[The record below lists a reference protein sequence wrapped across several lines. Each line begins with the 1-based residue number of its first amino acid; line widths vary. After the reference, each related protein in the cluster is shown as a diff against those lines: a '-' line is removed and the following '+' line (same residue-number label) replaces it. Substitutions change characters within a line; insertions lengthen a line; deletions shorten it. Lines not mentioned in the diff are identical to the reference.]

1 MLKFENER
9 VTTTKIESVNFRH
22 YIPVVYVKPKQE
34 VKESVVFIFNGGI
47 GSSIPSCLYMNSFLY
62 DNHYFVTY
70 EKAGHNENKN
80 KPSQFKE
87 FYLNELDE
95 VVNWVKKQYP
105 EKKIFLLGESWGT
118 AINFV
123 YYKKYGKKID
133 GTIGWNMPFAITNPE
148 RKTAKQMYSIVWRE
162 IVTFLFN
169 VECHLPVVQTSQDK
183 FSRDPLFRRL
193 LKLVPPSKTNTKIN
207 LSVWRFM
214 KPAYNFVKK
223 QGTNKNMKFL
233 YVQSGEDIMANWKK
247 VKKIEQ
253 YVDKEHYV
261 KFPTGYHVLSME
273 PKESILLF
281 NKIIDFIKRN

>member
-9 VTTTKIESVNFRH
+9 LTLTKLECVNFKH
-22 YIPVVYVKPKQE
+22 SIPVVCVKPKQE
-34 VKESVVFIFNGGI
+34 PKESVIFIFNGGI

-62 DNHYFVTY
+62 DKHYFITY

-80 KPSQFKE
+80 KPSQFKKN
-87 FYLNELDE
+87 YLNELDE
-95 VVNWVKKQYP
+95 VINWVKKQYP
-105 EKKIFLLGESWGT
+105 EKRIFLLGESWGT

-123 YYKKYGKKID
+123 YYKKYGNKID
-133 GTIGWNMPFAITNPE
+133 GTIGWNMPFAITDPE
-148 RKTAKQMYSIVWRE
+148 KKTAKQMYSIVWRE
-162 IVTFLFN
+162 LVTFLFN
-169 VECHLPVVQTSQDK
+169 IECHLPIVQTSQDK
-183 FSRDPLFRRL
+183 FSRDPLFGRL

-214 KPAYNFVKK
+214 RPAYNFIKK
-223 QGTNKNMKFL
+223 YGTDKNVKFL
-233 YVQSGEDIMANWKK
+233 YVQSGEDVMANWKK

-253 YVDKEHYV
+253 YADKEHYV

-281 NKIIDFIKRN
+281 NKIIDFVKRN